1 MTDKYALYPFLFPF
15 RSRLQRRLREERKS
29 VDMETF
35 VQALSAD
42 EQHAEA
48 ARVLWE
54 LLRQQA
60 FVPDFRPDPNDDLS
74 KVNAMGPEEVRDD
87 VIDPLLDRLGLSVSG
102 IDFTGFDFSS
112 VATPRDV
119 IAFVMKVADAQNS
132 EGKRRFV
139 DMAR

>member
-1 MTDKYALYPFLFPF
+1 M
-15 RSRLQRRLREERKS
+15 
-29 VDMETF
+29 
-35 VQALSAD
+35 SAD
-42 EQHAEA
+42 EHHAEA

-102 IDFTGFDFSS
+102 IDFTDFDFSS

-119 IAFVMKVADAQNS
+119 IAFVTKVADARNG
-132 EGKRRFV
+132 EGKRRSV
-139 DMAR
+139 DMTR